1 MISRHSLLWRGVGF
15 VLLAGTLSGCNPPPP
30 MAETPPPPVTV
41 SQAVAREVID
51 QDDYEGR
58 IGAVETFEVRARV
71 RGYLVKVNFE
81 AGQMVKAGDLLYEI
95 DPKPYKVALEGTEA
109 VKLAAD
115 AALEFARSELN
126 RTKVLAGKGA
136 ASREEVETWAA
147 KQVVAQGEVAKA
159 QAAVDRAKLDLGYT
173 TIKSPIT
180 GKISRTQVTLGNLI
194 NTGGGETLL
203 STVVTVDPMYVYFD
217 VDERAL
223 LRYRTQFR
231 KGKKEEG
238 PIPPIKDLKIPVEVA
253 VEGEEGY
260 PHHGFLDFA
269 DNQVKSSTG
278 TIEVRGALPNPKRD
292 LSAGMRARVRIPVS
306 DSHEV
311 LMVTER
317 AVGNDQGRKFLYVVN
332 DQNLVERRDVRLGR
346 VIDGM
351 QIVQGGLKKEDWVI
365 VNGIQ
370 RVRDAMKVDPKR
382 GPMPGGTAP
391 ADAAAKPA
399 KNGAKRADAAA
410 KPAKNGAKS

>member
-1 MISRHSLLWRGVGF
+1 
-15 VLLAGTLSGCNPPPP
+15 
-30 MAETPPPPVTV
+30 MAETPPPPVSV
-41 SQAVAREVID
+41 SQPVVREVID
-51 QDDYEGR
+51 RDPYEGR
-58 IGAVETFEVRARV
+58 IGAVDTFEVRARV

-95 DPKPYKVALEGTEA
+95 DPKPYKVTLEGAEA
-109 VKLAAD
+109 IKLAAD
-115 AALEFARSELN
+115 ASLSFARAEYD
-126 RTKVLAGKGA
+126 RVRVLGGKGA
-136 ASREEVETWAA
+136 ASREEVEVWAS

-180 GKISRTQVTLGNLI
+180 GKISRTQVTVGNLI

-203 STVVTVDPMYVYFD
+203 TTVVTVDPMYVYFD
-217 VDERAL
+217 VDERSL

-231 KGKKEEG
+231 KGKKEDAG
-238 PIPPIKDLKIPVEVA
+238 PLPPLKDLKIPVEVA
-253 VEGEEGY
+253 LEGEEGY
-260 PHHGFLDFA
+260 PHHGTLDFA

-278 TIEVRGALPNPKRD
+278 TIEVRGVLPNAKRD
-292 LSAGMRARVRIPVS
+292 LDSGMRARVRIPVS
-306 DSHEV
+306 DPHEV

-332 DQNLVERRDVRLGR
+332 DQNVVERRDVKLGR

-351 QIVQGGLKKEDWVI
+351 QIIPEGLKREDRVI

-370 RVRDAMKVDPKR
+370 RVRDGMKVDPKP
-382 GPMPGGTAP
+382 GPMPGAPAP
-391 ADAAAKPA
+391 ADAAV
-399 KNGAKRADAAA
+399 